1 MFPDPVSTMDK
12 ITYSTDTTAALPGAN
27 IPSVDGRSDNKATG
41 NSTHGYF
48 GGGVDDFPTTAM
60 DKITYS
66 TDTIAAVPG
75 ARLSARRNEIG
86 ATGNLDSGY
95 FTGGYTPS
103 NSSTTTISEKVT
115 YSTDTISTAPSAGLT
130 VARNE
135 LSASS
140 PIANA
145 VPTTSP
151 PVSTPSPSISGLPV
165 TSPNVGYFGGG
176 INPSSLTTKM
186 STVDRVDYS
195 NDTTAAVPGA
205 NLTAANSYLSATGNG
220 LAGYFSLGATPL
232 LHMT

>member
-1 MFPDPVSTMDK
+1 MTIK
-12 ITYSTDTTAALPGAN
+12 L
-27 IPSVDGRSDNKATG
+27 TG

-86 ATGNLDSGY
+86 STGNLDSGY

-145 VPTTSP
+145 VPTTS
-151 PVSTPSPSISGLPV
+151 SSCIYTISFYFWF
-165 TSPNVGYFGGG
+165 TSYQSQRR
-176 INPSSLTTKM
+176 ILWW
-186 STVDRVDYS
+186 
-195 NDTTAAVPGA
+195 
-205 NLTAANSYLSATGNG
+205 GN
-220 LAGYFSLGATPL
+220 
-232 LHMT
+232 